1 MNNTQTPDDAVEIV
15 EGEIV
20 ETTTVVSTEVAPENS
35 ATEDADPK
43 LQIILNMEDLIR
55 RHLGMLTKLDEE
67 HNKHKE
73 MLEDIFN
80 SDETYKAHNEKV
92 KEANKV
98 KSQTKLEILK
108 KPEAAGLAAK
118 VKDLKTQIKET
129 QGVISEY
136 LQEYQ
141 KLSGI
146 SEIEDEQGDIREI
159 IYTAK
164 LIKKNSKYEK

>member
-1 MNNTQTPDDAVEIV
+1 MNTTQTPDGDVNEIV

-20 ETTTVVSTEVAPENS
+20 ETQTDVSAEVAVPDT
-35 ATEDADPK
+35 AADDTDPK
-43 LQIILNMEDLIR
+43 LSMILNMEDLIR
-55 RHLGMLTKLDEE
+55 RHLGVLTKLDQE
-67 HNKHKE
+67 HNKQKE

-98 KSQTKLEILK
+98 KAQTKLEILK
-108 KPEAAGLAAK
+108 KPEAAALAAK
-118 VKDLKTQIKET
+118 VKDLKAQIKET

-146 SEIEDEQGDIREI
+146 SEIEDEEGEIREI

-164 LIKKNSKYEK
+164 LIKKASK